1 MNQHALPQNLPI
13 IERQITQLMIVDY
26 SEVSNDFNPIHLD
39 STFANKAGFDTTIAH
54 GMMVLSYLSEM
65 MTLAFGKKWVTTGQL
80 KIKFRSPVLS
90 GESIETYGEL
100 LKTSGSND
108 STKAFY
114 KVGINDKNGNQIIT
128 GEATICY

>member
-1 MNQHALPQNLPI
+1 
-13 IERQITQLMIVDY
+13 
-26 SEVSNDFNPIHLD
+26 
-39 STFANKAGFDTTIAH
+39 
-54 GMMVLSYLSEM
+54 
-65 MTLAFGKKWVTTGQL
+65 MTSKKKNGKL

-128 GEATICY
+128 GEATICYWLINNNIQY